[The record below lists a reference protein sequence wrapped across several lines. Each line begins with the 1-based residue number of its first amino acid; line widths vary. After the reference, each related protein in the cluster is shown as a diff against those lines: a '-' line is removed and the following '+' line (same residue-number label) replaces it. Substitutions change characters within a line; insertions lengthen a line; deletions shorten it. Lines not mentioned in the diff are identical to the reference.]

1 MKTKNE
7 FISFRTNEKIE
18 EYITELQRRTKLS
31 RSEIIRLAIANLGEL
46 EKENLEEAIERA
58 LKYKLTGLR
67 H

>member
-58 LKYKLTGLR
+58 LKYRLTGLK

>member
-58 LKYKLTGLR
+58 LKYRLTGLR